1 MSKSGRFAVLSVAL
15 ALSFALVD
23 PASAQTTN
31 GLVAYYSMTGN
42 AHDDSSH
49 GNDGNLSASGATLTS
64 DRLGQANSAYQFD
77 AASGGNILVHGSDS
91 LDVGAADGLTIAAW
105 LNPATVLTHRP
116 IVEWGEW
123 PSGPAGAHF
132 WLGCCWDNGTWAVKE
147 GALIANIVDTNG
159 NWHLFSTPCNQSIS
173 VLSANS
179 WQHVA
184 LTYDKTT
191 GMGSIYL
198 NGNVVAT
205 EQLGAFTP
213 RTSPS
218 YSLHVGAR
226 PAEGLYYSGTMD
238 ELRIYGRAL
247 SGTEVSWLSG
257 VVCR

>member
-116 IVEWGEW
+116 DRGVGRVAQRACWRPFLAW
-123 PSGPAGAHF
+123 VL
-132 WLGCCWDNGTWAVKE
+132 LGQR
-147 GALIANIVDTNG
+147 
-159 NWHLFSTPCNQSIS
+159 H
-173 VLSANS
+173 
-179 WQHVA
+179 
-184 LTYDKTT
+184 
-191 GMGSIYL
+191 MGS
-198 NGNVVAT
+198 
-205 EQLGAFTP
+205 
-213 RTSPS
+213 
-218 YSLHVGAR
+218 
-226 PAEGLYYSGTMD
+226 EGRSTD
-238 ELRIYGRAL
+238 CQHR
-247 SGTEVSWLSG
+247 
-257 VVCR
+257 